1 MLTSAHQTQ
10 SDYSKLHHCQNVN
23 DCDTSPSTQNFQFRS
38 SPSIHQKSP
47 VTPTFAT
54 NPLNVTSPLEYI
66 RHTRSAVINP
76 TVSSQSSLITTTEDD
91 RNGENWTTSTSKKS
105 ISKTPPLGFGD
116 FHYSD
121 DDEDYS
127 EGTDKQASSIVRENA
142 FHEAFD
148 IQPSSEPELP
158 NVDQTD
164 YHNGFGEVT
173 YTSEIKRIRI
183 IGDMVMQPK
192 KIYSMQQAIPADYE
206 GCFCDRHF
214 QVIKKLEEIPFESAN
229 GEHQNKPNSSSTIK
243 EKGASCSCLGK
254 SIIDIPNNFSL
265 NVRKMYVFNTLTS
278 TQTRQT
284 VLFDFILSNC
294 VPVCMFLLHG
304 LH

>member
-1 MLTSAHQTQ
+1 
-10 SDYSKLHHCQNVN
+10 
-23 DCDTSPSTQNFQFRS
+23 
-38 SPSIHQKSP
+38 
-47 VTPTFAT
+47 
-54 NPLNVTSPLEYI
+54 
-66 RHTRSAVINP
+66 
-76 TVSSQSSLITTTEDD
+76 
-91 RNGENWTTSTSKKS
+91 
-105 ISKTPPLGFGD
+105 
-116 FHYSD
+116 
-121 DDEDYS
+121 
-127 EGTDKQASSIVRENA
+127 
-142 FHEAFD
+142 
-148 IQPSSEPELP
+148 
-158 NVDQTD
+158 
-164 YHNGFGEVT
+164 
-173 YTSEIKRIRI
+173 
-183 IGDMVMQPK
+183 MQPK

-304 LH
+304 LHWVSSHCRVWGLFGLRVLYFYCSICHNRTISNPFFLLVGYRVCV